1 MVIEEVLEIDLIIE
15 FYIWALLEEKIVE
28 DVYDGLESSVQKGV
42 YERLDL
48 DVQRVWEFGLLYDFF
63 EDYVLGVQV
72 AIVEVFIGTLL
83 V

>member
-28 DVYDGLESSVQKGV
+28 DVNDGLESSVQKGV

-48 DVQRVWEFGLLYDFF
+48 DVQGVWEFGLLYDFF

-72 AIVEVFIGTLL
+72 AIVKVFIGTLL